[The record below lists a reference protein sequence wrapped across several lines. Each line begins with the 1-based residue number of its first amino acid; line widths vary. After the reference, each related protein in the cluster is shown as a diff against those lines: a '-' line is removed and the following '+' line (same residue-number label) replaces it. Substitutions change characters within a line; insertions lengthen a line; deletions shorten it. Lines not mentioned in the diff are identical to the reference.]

1 MTGEYADGF
10 KQSGLYAILRKP
22 NYASEQSIWV
32 CYYLFGVSATGSP
45 FNYSILGFILLIGLF
60 QGSGWMTELITIK
73 KYPKYEEVY
82 MKKVGR
88 YLPFK
93 SIFFKLFAGDEDSG
107 GMNEALVK

>member
-1 MTGEYADGF
+1 
-10 KQSGLYAILRKP
+10 
-22 NYASEQSIWV
+22 
-32 CYYLFGVSATGSP
+32 
-45 FNYSILGFILLIGLF
+45 
-60 QGSGWMTELITIK
+60 MTELITIK